1 MNNLLTREL
10 PLHCTIRLWDT
21 YLAESDGFAMFQ
33 LYVCA
38 AFLLHWRKDLLE
50 QRDFQVF
57 FCAHPA
63 HSRFYDFNYFQS
75 LLLLLQNLPTAEW
88 SNSEVSVVVA
98 EAYKLKYMFAGAPNH
113 LQNALKPTS

>member
-57 FCAHPA
+57 LFVSPYSSCLQAPL
-63 HSRFYDFNYFQS
+63 FQS
-75 LLLLLQNLPTAEW
+75 LLLMLQNLPTANW

-98 EAYKLKYMFAGAPNH
+98 EAYRLKYMFAGAPNH
-113 LQNALKPTS
+113 LQNSLKPTS